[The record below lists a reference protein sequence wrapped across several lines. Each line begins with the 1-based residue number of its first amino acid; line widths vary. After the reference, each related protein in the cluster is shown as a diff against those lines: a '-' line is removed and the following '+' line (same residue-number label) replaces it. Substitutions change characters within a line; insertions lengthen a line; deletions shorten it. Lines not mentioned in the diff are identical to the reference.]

1 MKRIQFEGLFFLS
14 MLFISGIYYYQEGH
28 FKPSGGLIIASL
40 LLVIEIIIYA
50 IESINKKYKKHSKT

>member
-1 MKRIQFEGLFFLS
+1 MKRIQFEILFFLS

-28 FKPSGGLIIASL
+28 FQPSGGLIIASI

-50 IESINKKYKKHSKT
+50 IESIHKKYKKRTNA